1 MNNYEKAYDSWGF
14 DYNKPDL
21 DAEVVVKHYE
31 KKVNRRLSLDERKQ
45 IKKEITTVYKL
56 LGDRINELEVSH
68 NEKFELAIIN
78 LRSQRTILGILRSH
92 NNQQISLLKSRR
104 W

>member
-1 MNNYEKAYDSWGF
+1 MNNYEKAYNSWGF

-21 DAEVVVKHYE
+21 DTEVVIKHYE

-45 IKKEITTVYKL
+45 IKKEITVVYKL
-56 LGDRINELEVSH
+56 LGDRLNELELEM
-68 NEKFELAIIN
+68 NEN
-78 LRSQRTILGILRSH
+78 LLHVARKLRAYRSILGDIRGLNNSH
-92 NNQQISLLKSRR
+92 IAWLKIKG